1 METLIFVQH
10 MFETLDQSEA
20 VLTQLEKE
28 GWELHEQMMMHR
40 KGCRLVMKRNV
51 TKIMSE

>member
-1 METLIFVQH
+1 MDTLIFVQH
-10 MFETLDQSEA
+10 MFETIDQSEA

-28 GWELHEQMMMHR
+28 GWKLHEQVVMHR
-40 KGCRLVMKRNV
+40 KGVRLVMKRDV